1 MKTNARAVTNVV
13 RSHLSPLVLAAFAF
27 GVPAAAQEPQ
37 PPQPQPLPPMVVHA
51 DGQKAKFSG
60 IVVDRHGDTIRL
72 REGDVATHTIL
83 LTDDTRIS
91 TPSGLFKMSRKRR
104 DVSNIMPGLMMQ
116 VEGRGGPDGALV
128 ADEIHFSTRSM
139 KVAQQINVGGEVVRN
154 QTIANTD
161 SIEKVKRRLADS
173 ITHVNARVTNL
184 DNYEEKIS
192 LVVNFPTNVSDLED
206 GAKGVLDDMV
216 KRAEGWKGYI
226 VEVKG
231 FADTTGTAAYNL
243 QLSTARAV
251 SVVRYLSEQKD
262 IPLRRIL
269 NPTGYGSAQAIAS
282 NATPDGRAMNRRAQV
297 RVLVSK
303 GIANGG
309 R

>member
-1 MKTNARAVTNVV
+1 
-13 RSHLSPLVLAAFAF
+13 
-27 GVPAAAQEPQ
+27 
-37 PPQPQPLPPMVVHA
+37 
-51 DGQKAKFSG
+51 
-60 IVVDRHGDTIRL
+60 
-72 REGDVATHTIL
+72 
-83 LTDDTRIS
+83 
-91 TPSGLFKMSRKRR
+91 
-104 DVSNIMPGLMMQ
+104 
-116 VEGRGGPDGALV
+116 
-128 ADEIHFSTRSM
+128 
-139 KVAQQINVGGEVVRN
+139 
-154 QTIANTD
+154 
-161 SIEKVKRRLADS
+161 
-173 ITHVNARVTNL
+173 
-184 DNYEEKIS
+184 

-216 KRAEGWKGYI
+216 KRAEAWKGYI

-231 FADTTGTAAYNL
+231 FADTTGTATYNL

-297 RVLVSK
+297 RVLVNK